1 MVKPYY
7 ERESLSRDDLL
18 QDQEFL
24 NDAYEFLQA
33 RTNRSIID
41 PEERID
47 ELMEL
52 MRVSQVNEVS
62 ALQNLTHVRDVDDR
76 GKALMGKMFLA
87 YDKTDGATG
96 FWDKV
101 LDYGEGLVT
110 SPATIASTLL
120 AVPTLGGSLAARGG
134 AQAGVQG
141 TNLAVR
147 NMVKA
152 GVGKYVKQQALK
164 SGLRAAAVEAPLGAF
179 TMGTEAATRRETGRE
194 EFEDI
199 DVLEET
205 VLGGVFGGLA
215 GGILGGGL
223 GALNAKLRGFKGLQ
237 KLDKYFTNQSKRVEK
252 GTKKRDEYLKAHPE
266 DKELIEEMVAKL
278 KIDPRR
284 LDPTKKIDPRR
295 LDPETVK
302 IGRSIRE
309 RLATPFVSRIGKKQ
323 KVDGQPEPYTIE
335 KQYGL
340 RPVGPS
346 LSLEVMENASAAALA
361 IKRKALEGRKLTKA
375 QIKAELKKTRITEV
389 LHKTLQKTVD
399 GDYTPVQLVDAN
411 GNRIAL
417 TPWDELHVI
426 MREYGLSPKEFSQL
440 YMAEVSDAARLL
452 KQQQTVSLQMKKL
465 LRPDEMKKI
474 GTFENINEQLEY
486 LKKHQRSV
494 ISDNRIARELEV
506 PDEYLQDL
514 RVFQRMVEKG
524 SPDNFLKAGWRVF
537 KNFDKARLGLM
548 TIQPATTIRNTVN
561 GTARLAV
568 FALDNLFHG
577 AVTGDMQR
585 ILAGPRLLSTMLDPT
600 ESQMLKIIF
609 SDEMPDTV
617 TQLYRQ
623 MADIEASTLEKPSRM
638 VQISRWLNGANTLA
652 DNAFKRAIF
661 FTELSTRVGKKELMD
676 KMIDAK
682 FTEIPD
688 IDKHVSEAM
697 QEALSFTYQ
706 RGFKSKA
713 AGAGFWEA
721 LGNEFIKKFNN
732 PGMSLLVPF
741 PRFTAN
747 SIEFMYKHA
756 PLIGLSDLPYMA
768 TKGKFFGGGAGK
780 NPNLLPL
787 SLKGKDT
794 AGNIVVPQKI
804 EKAGKLVKNPKF
816 KEQLINENKLR
827 ELALKKATEQENLFR
842 QALPKRIANQLTGTA
857 MLYGAIQLRAA
868 QGPNSKWYEMYN
880 EDTGEYMQAMA
891 FYGPFAIYMLAADI
905 ILKSNEFGDSDI
917 NLVNPKQWEDTAKSY
932 MAERLLEKDT
942 FGDFLKAVAG
952 PQFKTGM
959 GSDFIRG
966 LYDGVTDYNVATEAL
981 DPTDPNYESQVEKA
995 NRKVEDK
1002 FAETLGNIA
1011 ATFLVPLGA
1020 ARDVMAGFDPEDYQ
1034 GMKSTDSISPADTFI
1049 KKALRA
1055 LPIDREGRYVG
1066 LFNAKEGARF
1076 VPFSGEGS
1084 IAQEPITATKRP
1096 DAPPA
1101 QREKGVRRQFTG
1113 LGSPYEKNVLEEELE
1128 RQGLKAYKLFPRI
1141 PQSSELTRSIRKY
1154 YQERVAGEI
1163 IPYINSSKYKDI
1175 PQREK
1180 GVRLEAFIRESVES
1194 PLSTVQERLLYKLQ
1208 DLEKGT
1214 DEYEKTEEN
1223 LSEALQIEFKKG
1235 KDIFQINSIELFR
1248 NQNDNRNPNFND
1260 IRDMLELLMNLKA
1273 IKKGKD

>member
-24 NDAYEFLQA
+24 NDSYEFLQA
-33 RTNRSIID
+33 RTNRSIVD

-62 ALQNLTHVRDVDDR
+62 AFQNLTHVRDVDDR

-110 SPATIASTLL
+110 SPTTIASTLL

-134 AQAGVQG
+134 AQAGVQA

-164 SGLRAAAVEAPLGAF
+164 SGLKAASLEGALGAF
-179 TMGTEAATRRETGRE
+179 TMGTEAAARRETGRE

-205 VLGGVFGGLA
+205 VLGGVFGAAA

-237 KLDKYFTNQSKRVEK
+237 KLDKYFTIKENRVKAGTVKRK
-252 GTKKRDEYLKAHPE
+252 EYIKANPE
-266 DKELIEEMVAKL
+266 DEKIIEEMIEKL
-278 KIDPRR
+278 RP
-284 LDPTKKIDPRR
+284 
-295 LDPETVK
+295 LDPEVTGVGRKIKRTIIPIFSRAEGKPRFAREGLVK
-302 IGRSIRE
+302 EGDRVIDE
-309 RLATPFVSRIGKKQ
+309 AFVA
-323 KVDGQPEPYTIE
+323 
-335 KQYGL
+335 GL
-340 RPVGPS
+340 PP
-346 LSLEVMENASAAALA
+346 EVMRNASAAALDMM
-361 IKRKALEGRKLTKA
+361 RKSLEAKNFTKA
-375 QIKAELKKTRITEV
+375 QIKEKMKTIRITEV
-389 LHKTLQKTVD
+389 LHEALKKTVD
-399 GDYTPVQLVDAN
+399 GDYDPTKMKSIITAEGEKVF
-411 GNRIAL
+411 L
-417 TPWDELHVI
+417 TPWDELHRT
-426 MREYGLSPKEFSQL
+426 MKDYGLSPKEFSQV
-440 YMAEVSDAARLL
+440 YMAEVSDAARIL
-452 KQQQTVSLQMKKL
+452 QQQSAIKKQTEKM
-465 LRPDEMKKI
+465 LRPDPVKQIKEFK
-474 GTFENINEQLEY
+474 TYAEQIQY
-486 LKKHQRSV
+486 LKEHQRSV
-494 ISDNRIARELEV
+494 ISDSRITRELEI
-506 PDEYLQDL
+506 PQAYLDNMKI
-514 RVFQRMVEKG
+514 FQRMVEKG
-524 SPDNFLKAGWRVF
+524 SPKNFLKAGWRVT
-537 KNFDKARLGLM
+537 KNMDKARLGLM
-548 TIQPATTIRNTVN
+548 TIQPATTIRNTLN
-561 GTARLAV
+561 GTARLPL

-577 AVTGDMQR
+577 AITGDMQR

-609 SDEMPDTV
+609 SEEMPDTA
-617 TQLYRQ
+617 TQLYRKA
-623 MADIEASTLEKPSRM
+623 ADIEAATLPDGKPSRM
-638 VQISRWLNGANTLA
+638 IQVSRWLNGANTLA

-676 KMIDAK
+676 KMLDAK

-706 RGFKSKA
+706 KGFKSKG

-721 LGNEFIKKFNN
+721 FGNGFIKTFNR
-732 PGMSLLVPF
+732 PGASLLVPF
-741 PRFTAN
+741 PRYTAN

-768 TKGKFFGGGAGK
+768 TKGKFFGGGARK

-787 SLKGKDT
+787 SREGKDT
-794 AGNIVVPQKI
+794 AGNVVVSQKI
-804 EKAGKLVKNPKF
+804 EKAGKLVENPKF
-816 KEQLINENKLR
+816 EEQLIKQNKLR
-827 ELALKKATEQENLFR
+827 EISLKNATEQENLFR

-868 QGPNSKWYEMYN
+868 QGPNAKWYEMYN
-880 EDTGEYMQAMA
+880 EDTREYMPSMA
-891 FYGPFAIYMLAADI
+891 FYGPFALYMLVADI
-905 ILKSNEFGDSDI
+905 ILKSNDFGDSDI

-981 DPTDPNYESQVEKA
+981 DPTDPNYESEIEKA
-995 NRKVEDK
+995 ESKIENMA
-1002 FAETLGNIA
+1002 AETLGNIA

-1020 ARDVMAGFDPEDYQ
+1020 VRDVMAGFDPEDYQ

-1066 LFNAKEGARF
+1066 LFSAKEGARF
-1076 VPFSGEGS
+1076 VLFSGEGS
-1084 IAQEPITATKRP
+1084 PAQEPITATKRP

-1248 NQNDNRNPNFND
+1248 NQNDDRNPNFND
-1260 IRDMLELLMNLKA
+1260 IRDMLELLMNLKV

>member
-1 MVKPYY
+1 MAKPYY

-24 NDAYEFLQA
+24 NDSYEFLQA

-62 ALQNLTHVRDVDDR
+62 AFQNLTHVRDVDDR

-87 YDKTDGATG
+87 YDKTEDATG

-110 SPATIASTLL
+110 SPTTITASLL
-120 AVPTLGGSLAARGG
+120 AVPTLGGSLAVRGG
-134 AQAGVQG
+134 AQAGVQA

-147 NMVKA
+147 KIIQE
-152 GVGKYVKQQALK
+152 GVGKFVKQQAIR
-164 SGLRAAAVEAPLGAF
+164 SGTRAAAVEGPLGAF
-179 TMGTEAATRRETGRE
+179 TMGTEAATRRETGRK

-205 VLGGVFGGLA
+205 LLGGAIGAGAGGLLGAA
-215 GGILGGGL
+215 GGAI
-223 GALNAKLRGFKGLQ
+223 AAKTRGFKGLQ
-237 KLDKYFTNQSKRVEK
+237 KLDKYFTNQSNRIEK
-252 GTKKRDEYLKAHPE
+252 GTKKRDEYIKAHPQ
-266 DKELIEEMVAKL
+266 DKELIDEMVAKL
-278 KIDPRR
+278 KIDPKQ
-284 LDPTKKIDPRR
+284 LDPKKRIDPRR
-295 LDPETVK
+295 LDPETVE
-302 IGRSIRE
+302 IGRSIRS
-309 RLATPFVSRIGKKQ
+309 RLASPFFPRRGQKQ
-323 KVDGQPEPYTIE
+323 RVDGQREPYTIE

-340 RPVGPS
+340 RPVGAS

-361 IKRKALEGRKLTKA
+361 MKRKSLEAKKFTEA
-375 QIKAELKKTRITEV
+375 QIKKELRTTRITEV
-389 LHKTLQKTVD
+389 LHNALKRTVD
-399 GDYTPVQLVDAN
+399 GDYTPVQLVDAK
-411 GNRIAL
+411 GNKIAL

-452 KQQQTVSLQMKKL
+452 KQQQTASLQMQKL
-465 LRPDEMKKI
+465 LSPEESKKI
-474 GTFENINEQLEY
+474 GTFENLNDQLAY
-486 LKKHQRSV
+486 LKEHQRSV

-514 RVFQRMVEKG
+514 SVFQRMVDSG
-524 SPDNFLKAGWRVF
+524 APVNFFKAGWRVF
-537 KNFDKARLGLM
+537 ENMDKSRLGLM

-577 AVTGDMQR
+577 AITGDMKR
-585 ILAGPRLLSTMLDPT
+585 IMAGPRLLSTMLDPT

-706 RGFKSKA
+706 RGFKSK
-713 AGAGFWEA
+713 GQGGGFWEVR
-721 LGNEFIKKFNN
+721 GNKFIKMFNR

-756 PLIGLSDLPYMA
+756 PLIGLSDLTYMA

-787 SLKGKDT
+787 SLQGKDT

-816 KEQLINENKLR
+816 KEELIRQNKQR
-827 ELALKKATEQENLFR
+827 EIALKKHTEQENVFKH
-842 QALPKRIANQLTGTA
+842 AIPKRIANQLTGTA
-857 MLYGAIQLRAA
+857 MLYGAIQLRAQ

-880 EDTGEYMQAMA
+880 EDTGEYSNSMA

-905 ILKSNEFGDSDI
+905 ILKSNDFGDSDI
-917 NLVNPKQWEDTAKSY
+917 NLVNPKQWEDAAKSY

-981 DPTDPNYESQVEKA
+981 DPTDPSYESQVEKA
-995 NRKVEDK
+995 NRKMGNK
-1002 FAETLGNIA
+1002 AAETLGNIA

-1020 ARDVMAGFDPEDYQ
+1020 VRDVMAGFDPEDYQ

-1055 LPIDREGRYVG
+1055 LPIDREGRYFG
-1066 LFNAKEGARF
+1066 LFSAKEGARF
-1076 VPFSGEGS
+1076 VPFEGEGS
-1084 IAQEPITATKRP
+1084 PAQEPITATKLP
-1096 DAPPA
+1096 DTRAA

-1113 LGSPYEKNVLEEELE
+1113 LGSPYTKNVLEEELE

-1154 YQERVAGEI
+1154 YQERVAKEI
-1163 IPYINSSKYKDI
+1163 IPYINSSAYKGI

-1180 GVRLEAFIRESVES
+1180 AVRLEAYIRENVKS
-1194 PLSTVQERLLYKLQ
+1194 PLSTVQEQLLYKLQ
-1208 DLEKGT
+1208 DLEEGT
-1214 DEYEKTEEN
+1214 DEYEKTEEK
-1223 LSEALQIEFKKG
+1223 LAEAVQIEFKKG
-1235 KDIFQINSIELFR
+1235 KDIFQINAIELFR
-1248 NQNDNRNPNFND
+1248 EDNDRNPDFNNV
-1260 IRDMLELLMNLKA
+1260 RDMMELLMNLEA
-1273 IKKGKD
+1273 IKKIKY